1 MLAPLADQI
10 VHFGGVGTGTAYKL
24 IVNLIGAVQIAS
36 VAEGLALAERVGLD
50 LDQFAAALA
59 TGQAAS
65 PQVVRNARRLA
76 ADAHGDV
83 VFAGRLRRKDVD
95 YARRLATE
103 LGAPA
108 PFGRVAHDLLDD
120 LIATG
125 WAISTRAR
133 SSNCSGGP
141 PTAGGRPPLSPPRT
155 GPSLRRRS
163 SCRRRGGCR

>member
-1 MLAPLADQI
+1 M
-10 VHFGGVGTGTAYKL
+10 HFGGVGTGTAYKL

-59 TGQAAS
+59 TGQAGR
-65 PQVVRNARRLA
+65 PRGVPNARRKGGA
-76 ADAHGDV
+76 PPDDV

-120 LIATG
+120 LIANG
-125 WAISTRAR
+125 LGDLNESAIVELFRR
-133 SSNCSGGP
+133 
-141 PTAGGRPPLSPPRT
+141 PTGGR
-155 GPSLRRRS
+155 
-163 SCRRRGGCR
+163 

>member
-1 MLAPLADQI
+1 M
-10 VHFGGVGTGTAYKL
+10 
-24 IVNLIGAVQIAS
+24 QIAS

-50 LDQFAAALA
+50 LDQFAAVLA

-76 ADAHGDV
+76 ADAHDDV

-120 LIATG
+120 LIANG
-125 WAISTRAR
+125 LGDLNESAIVELFRR
-133 SSNCSGGP
+133 
-141 PTAGGRPPLSPPRT
+141 PTDGR
-155 GPSLRRRS
+155 
-163 SCRRRGGCR
+163 